1 MGISGF
7 FATII
12 GYPMQWIYSLVQNY
26 GISII
31 ILTVIVRLCLLPLY
45 AKQIKTSAKM
55 AGLQAKQKEIQSK
68 YANNRQKMNEELQA
82 LYQKEGVSTMSGCL
96 PLIIQLPIIYG
107 LFALLR
113 NPLTYMKAGSM
124 IAAVHESFLWIPDLS
139 QPDAWLLPII
149 AAITTYFSALTAYGV
164 HVYNFRA
171 KNLVFTF
178 IMAVMMIP
186 AQVSALGFVQ
196 MMNKIHLTNSFIP
209 LILPAVAAPVVFFYM
224 KQYMESVLPLEIVEA
239 ARVDGSNEFR
249 TFNTIILPIMK
260 PALAVQAIFSFVSS
274 WNNYFIPALLL
285 DKAEMKTVPIMI
297 AQLRSADYSKFD
309 MGKVY
314 MFILLAILPVMLV
327 YIILSKSII
336 KGVTSGSVKG

>member
-1 MGISGF
+1 MNENTKSRLMMILLRVVVYAILIF
-7 FATII
+7 
-12 GYPMQWIYSLVQNY
+12 
-26 GISII
+26 
-31 ILTVIVRLCLLPLY
+31 LTVLCLFSFYMMIINATRSNAQLQAGFRLLPQEHFWDNLKN
-45 AKQIKTSAKM
+45 AWTDASINIPRGMLNSLFIALTSA
-55 AGLQAKQKEIQSK
+55 
-68 YANNRQKMNEELQA
+68 A
-82 LYQKEGVSTMSGCL
+82 L
-96 PLIIQLPIIYG
+96 
-107 LFALLR
+107 
-113 NPLTYMKAGSM
+113 
-124 IAAVHESFLWIPDLS
+124 
-139 QPDAWLLPII
+139 
-149 AAITTYFSALTAYGV
+149 TTYFSALTAYGV
-164 HVYNFRA
+164 HVYSFRG

-178 IMAVMMIP
+178 IMAIMMIP
-186 AQVSALGFVQ
+186 AQVSAVGFVQ
-196 MMNKIHLTNSFIP
+196 MMNKLHMTNNYIP
-209 LILPAVAAPVVFFYM
+209 LIVPSIAAPVVFFYM

-239 ARVDGSNEFR
+239 ARCDGSSEFR

-260 PALAVQAIFSFVSS
+260 PAIAVQAIFSFVSS